1 MEKQMDASYY
11 NGKKTL
17 ALENIRVAISS
28 AEEAAR
34 LIENA
39 SYSAPH
45 QIHRERLHELLDFSA
60 RRLTSCRIY
69 FEKTQWASANSGL
82 EFNDWLGQNG
92 YPELDDAKNEK
103 K

>member
-1 MEKQMDASYY
+1 MENQMDASYY
-11 NGKKTL
+11 DGKKTL
-17 ALENIRVAISS
+17 ALEGIRVAISS

-34 LIENA
+34 LIESA
-39 SYSAPH
+39 SYSTPH
-45 QIHRERLHELLDFSA
+45 PVHREQIHELLDSSA
-60 RRLTSCRIY
+60 RRLTSSRQY

-92 YPELDDAKNEK
+92 YPELDDAKYDK